1 MIPVPRTTLPKR
13 GRRRQD
19 PTYRE
24 LSAVCFGVKSKAATS
39 TTRNEIS
46 THRVREREQ
55 ETVGMGRERETDR
68 HRARGPPSFHG
79 TRLRLFVSS
88 RKKHRVSVNGEDC
101 ATGWPRLEL
110 GPPVTHRATVGQLH
124 KFSAPRLPPS
134 APSTPS
140 ELITGLCGTSVK
152 SRTQRA

>member
-55 ETVGMGRERETDR
+55 ETVGMGRERETDTER
-68 HRARGPPSFHG
+68 EDPLPSTEPVFDCSSPPGRSIACRSTG
-79 TRLRLFVSS
+79 KTVQPDGLDSS
-88 RKKHRVSVNGEDC
+88 SD
-101 ATGWPRLEL
+101 PRLHTVRLWASYINSRHL
-110 GPPVTHRATVGQLH
+110 GFLRPLHPHRQN
-124 KFSAPRLPPS
+124 
-134 APSTPS
+134 
-140 ELITGLCGTSVK
+140 
-152 SRTQRA
+152 